1 MSSCDI
7 VVKSI
12 VIGDSCVG
20 KTSIVQR
27 LTMNDFKQEM
37 GLTIGVEFNVKYF
50 EIDGKV
56 IKLQIWDTA
65 GQEIFRSITL
75 NYFRDAVIAFLVFYL
90 TNKKSFDNCK
100 YWIDTIRENS
110 GENTF
115 ICLLGNKN
123 DLKQEIKVLKEDI
136 DFLVENEDLVYNEI
150 SAKDDY
156 KIKETFK
163 TAITELYCKILRNE
177 NEYYRKHKG
186 IVFNN
191 EDFSGALQITK
202 DDLNTNND
210 ILPIFCQKNCC
221 DI

>member
-75 NYFRDAVIAFLVFYL
+75 NYFRDAVVAFLVFDL

-123 DLKQEIKVLKEDI
+123 DLKQ
-136 DFLVENEDLVYNEI
+136 
-150 SAKDDY
+150 
-156 KIKETFK
+156 
-163 TAITELYCKILRNE
+163 
-177 NEYYRKHKG
+177 
-186 IVFNN
+186 
-191 EDFSGALQITK
+191 
-202 DDLNTNND
+202 
-210 ILPIFCQKNCC
+210 
-221 DI
+221 